1 MKGCQQGRNVYKVKT
16 KSKIIVCEL
25 STPTRKRTSG
35 GGSLLAAKRRRQIV
49 CTLKAV
55 LLSR

>member
-16 KSKIIVCEL
+16 KSKIIDCEL
-25 STPTRKRTSG
+25 STPTRKRTSD
-35 GGSLLAAKRRRQIV
+35 GGSLLAKRRRQIV